1 MFVKML
7 NFSGDRSIK
16 PHLNLIMQIVFY
28 LNTNVIIH
36 FLENYYTIQEF
47 GSSQPSCK
55 ERIAVGWAPR
65 HIVPNFSSPVLIT
78 FFTEPAKQKFFS
90 KISFITIHTNRNS
103 LSTITQKTPKSLCWV
118 AAKMD
123 IPRSR
128 SMRSTSLRDT
138 DSRLTESERIEGA
151 GSWDAIEWT
160 KIDVNYW
167 IPSFI

>member
-7 NFSGDRSIK
+7 NFSGDKSIK

-90 KISFITIHTNRNS
+90 KISFITIHKSKFIINNNPKNPKIS
-103 LSTITQKTPKSLCWV
+103 LLSRRENGHTEKSLNEINL
-118 AAKMD
+118 A
-123 IPRSR
+123 S
-128 SMRSTSLRDT
+128 
-138 DSRLTESERIEGA
+138 
-151 GSWDAIEWT
+151 
-160 KIDVNYW
+160 
-167 IPSFI
+167 